1 MGLDIYIH
9 RTRHQMYNEDYSDVI
24 NETETDSR
32 SKLAAKYAECVAK
45 LAAANGTPEY
55 DEIAIACVKELAEL
69 FSYPEFDLNKL
80 GYGKKFVEFDQPDD
94 IGRWGEW
101 QEVITAAPL
110 ENWLKN
116 AERIIRHHYDK
127 SVGYFRKVNLLF
139 AYCQNRGILLD
150 EYFAYITK
158 AEALDIIDRCKK
170 VLADHSLA
178 GELLPTQSGCFFGS
192 TDYDDWYYKDVESVL
207 KTFEGLLPTYDE
219 PAYPEYQDD
228 SNLGKIRCALYIIFS
243 W

>member
-1 MGLDIYIH
+1 MGLDVYLH
-9 RTRHQMYNEDYSDVI
+9 RTRHQMYNNKYDEVI
-24 NETETDSR
+24 NETEADSR

-55 DEIAIACVKELAEL
+55 DEIAIACVKELAEQ
-69 FSYPEFDLNKL
+69 FAYPEFDLSEL
-80 GYGKKFVEFDQPDD
+80 GYNKKFVEFDQPDD
-94 IGRWGEW
+94 IGRRGEW

-116 AERIIRHHYDK
+116 AEKIIRHHYDK
-127 SVGYFRKVNLLF
+127 YVGYFRKVNLLF
-139 AYCQNRGILLD
+139 AYCQNRGILID

-170 VLADHSLA
+170 VLADHDLA
-178 GELLPTQSGCFFGS
+178 GELLPTRSGFFFGS
-192 TDYDDWYYKDVESVL
+192 TDYDEWYFSDVEDVL
-207 KTFEGLLPTYDE
+207 KTFEKCLPIFDEKVYPDETDPRWRDLTY
-219 PAYPEYQDD
+219 
-228 SNLGKIRCALYIIFS
+228 NIYIIFS